1 MPRYDEPNGLD
12 LLTPTVKHAKIVSSI
27 AKHLKSVKFSQEELE
42 KTIIIVHQLENELR
56 HWKESIPSIIRP
68 GSQIQPTDLPPG
80 VNMYLVIFLHF
91 CYYGSLIT
99 IHSVFAYPWM
109 KGRFSGYWNDDV
121 LDQIYLSTNA
131 VVESA
136 RNIAL
141 TIKYV
146 QIDSSSP
153 VWYVKIT
160 REYLLAW
167 C

>member
-1 MPRYDEPNGLD
+1 MPRYDERHGLD
-12 LLTPTVKHAKIVSSI
+12 LLTPTVKHARIVSSI
-27 AKHLKSVKFSQEELE
+27 AKHMTCVRFSRKSLD
-42 KTIIIVHQLENELR
+42 KTIDIVQGLEDDLR
-56 HWKESIPSIIRP
+56 RWKESIPSIIRP
-68 GSQIQPTDLPPG
+68 GSQIQPRDC
-80 VNMYLVIFLHF
+80 VNLYLVIYLHD

-109 KGRFSGYWNDDV
+109 KERFNGCWNDAV
-121 LDQIYLSTNA
+121 IDQICLSTNT

-153 VWYVKIT
+153 VWYARMT
-160 REYLLAW
+160 LEWLFAW
-167 C
+167 Y